1 MSGIDRHK
9 VSGFL
14 LIMFVI
20 VLGLWTFP
28 GRCHAQQKPPVPSP
42 AQEDPS
48 PEIDVGKV
56 EERLKEI
63 DEKLESALAL
73 ENEESAQQ
81 LGVDVAELQERNA
94 MLRDLQSMYQR
105 QLTSLKRRASLKKE
119 QNNLGTILL
128 SQKESLVSESPP
140 YTLSFYDS
148 FLDKLLDAEQQEKT
162 ATNTLK
168 FIEKGLV
175 QARTELDE
183 AGHKLRSIQEEI
195 DEETTEEIPLSL
207 SWRQGYARTEAERA
221 QANHDSQEITL
232 ENASIE
238 LRLAQLK
245 KQIAQSKVDWI
256 KSHLSFDQA
265 DLDRQLGLIA
275 ERRKAIQARIETLIQ
290 EQKGVENKWL
300 EALRE
305 LDAVKADDE
314 VGKARSSA
322 FLRAR
327 EAWRETYHRV
337 LDRTEIDMRILNLE
351 EQAWQRRYEL
361 LKAEIDYA
369 ELDLWRKDTDDV
381 IEKIESGIHLE
392 QSHQNGVQ
400 TQILSIEKQLAEE
413 GLDPVIQQHLETRLN
428 ALRKL
433 TERGDEFISVLL
445 GASETGQRL
454 ADEINLKRS
463 RFSFQEILEEL
474 WSRIEG
480 LWQIELWVI
489 DERSVTVKKV
499 VVALII
505 LIVGMILA
513 RIVTRSLSK
522 RLPATRLDQ
531 SSRAAIEK
539 VLYYFALLFLVLFA
553 LRTVNIP
560 LTVFTFLGGAVAIGI
575 GFGAQNLINN
585 FISGFILMMERPVKI
600 GDLIEVDNNFG
611 VIEGIGARCTQIRT
625 GANVHILV
633 PNSSFLEKNIIN
645 WTLSDKKIRAH
656 ITVGVIYGADTHKVR
671 DLMIQAV
678 EEHEKVLKYPEPF
691 VLFSEFGDNALIFEV
706 YFWIRMQRI
715 MERRRIE
722 SALRFRIDDLFRE
735 ADLVIAFPQRDVHL
749 DTTKPLDLRILKD
762 KDERDP

>member
-1 MSGIDRHK
+1 
-9 VSGFL
+9 
-14 LIMFVI
+14 
-20 VLGLWTFP
+20 
-28 GRCHAQQKPPVPSP
+28 
-42 AQEDPS
+42 
-48 PEIDVGKV
+48 
-56 EERLKEI
+56 
-63 DEKLESALAL
+63 
-73 ENEESAQQ
+73 
-81 LGVDVAELQERNA
+81 
-94 MLRDLQSMYQR
+94 
-105 QLTSLKRRASLKKE
+105 
-119 QNNLGTILL
+119 
-128 SQKESLVSESPP
+128 
-140 YTLSFYDS
+140 
-148 FLDKLLDAEQQEKT
+148 
-162 ATNTLK
+162 
-168 FIEKGLV
+168 
-175 QARTELDE
+175 
-183 AGHKLRSIQEEI
+183 
-195 DEETTEEIPLSL
+195 
-207 SWRQGYARTEAERA
+207 
-221 QANHDSQEITL
+221 
-232 ENASIE
+232 
-238 LRLAQLK
+238 
-245 KQIAQSKVDWI
+245 
-256 KSHLSFDQA
+256 
-265 DLDRQLGLIA
+265 
-275 ERRKAIQARIETLIQ
+275 
-290 EQKGVENKWL
+290 
-300 EALRE
+300 
-305 LDAVKADDE
+305 
-314 VGKARSSA
+314 
-322 FLRAR
+322 
-327 EAWRETYHRV
+327 V
-337 LDRTEIDMRILNLE
+337 LDRSEIDMRILNLE

-369 ELDLWRKDTDDV
+369 ELDLWKEEADDV

-413 GLDPVIQQHLETRLN
+413 GLDPVIKQHLETRLS
-428 ALRKL
+428 ALQKL

-445 GASETGQRL
+445 GASETEQRL

-474 WSRIEG
+474 WSKIEG

-522 RLPATRLDQ
+522 RLPASRLDQ

-656 ITVGVIYGADTHKVR
+656 ITVGVIYGADTSKVR